1 MGWKKLSN
9 SLIFYAMPAGCVLLT
24 VWILL
29 CPQTLS
35 ARQWQMHPADAYK
48 FAQKLYEQQ
57 DFQAAA
63 TEFDRFVHFFA
74 DDDRA
79 PDAAFYAGM
88 ARFSMQKY
96 QQAIDAFDRVIRS
109 YPGAKQAIEARFMI
123 SRCYQKQNDIES
135 SAMMLRQI
143 IRQQTDPKIRDRA
156 RSQMAWVL
164 LKSGDISRARSSFLA
179 ISEKNQDRY
188 NVAAIVSSLD
198 DPDEI
203 KHKSPLTAGLLSAVP
218 GGGYL
223 YTGRFREAGVA
234 FFLTSALALASWQCF
249 DEDLPAL
256 GALTGL
262 AGLGFYSGSIAGGV
276 ASAHKYN
283 YRQSQ
288 HFIRRLKDTHGPAV
302 SLQLR
307 PRGAMLAIHGS
318 F

>member
-1 MGWKKLSN
+1 MVGLLCLS
-9 SLIFYAMPAGCVLLT
+9 LALPASARELT
-24 VWILL
+24 VS
-29 CPQTLS
+29 P
-35 ARQWQMHPADAYK
+35 DAAYA

-109 YPGAKQAIEARFMI
+109 YPGSKQALEARFKI
-123 SRCYQKQNDIES
+123 SRCYQKQKDIDR

-143 IRQQTDPKIRDRA
+143 IRQETDPEVRDRA

-164 LKSGDISRARSSFLA
+164 LEAGDISRARSSFLA

-188 NVAAIVSSLD
+188 NVGAIVSSID
-198 DPDEI
+198 DPGEEM

-234 FFLTSALALASWQCF
+234 FFLTSALAVASWQCF
-249 DEDLPAL
+249 DEDLHAL

-262 AGLGFYSGSIAGGV
+262 AGLGFYSGSIAGGIT
-276 ASAHKYN
+276 SAHKYN
-283 YRQSQ
+283 HRQSEQ
-288 HFIRRLKDTHGPAV
+288 FIRQLKHDHGP
-302 SLQLR
+302 
-307 PRGAMLAIHGS
+307 
-318 F
+318 